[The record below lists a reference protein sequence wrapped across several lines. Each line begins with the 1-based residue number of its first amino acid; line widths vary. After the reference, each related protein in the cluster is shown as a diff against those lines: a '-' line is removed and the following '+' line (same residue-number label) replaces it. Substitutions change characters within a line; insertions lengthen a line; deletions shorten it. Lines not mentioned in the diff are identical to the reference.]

1 MLALD
6 PPDGGATVGGIV
18 ASADSGPL
26 RSRYGGVRDLVVG
39 MHVALSDG
47 TRAKTGGKV
56 IKNVAGY
63 DLAKLFAGSFGTLGA
78 ILEVAVRLH
87 PLPPSTATAIGR
99 TAGRRRCSAAAAA
112 ALTHASIEHSG
123 LDVRWEDGA
132 GSVLARFGGAAPG
145 PQAEDAA
152 RLLREAGL
160 DTDLVEEDDGLWA
173 AQRDDQR
180 AAAGRAR
187 HGGARGRGADRPA
200 RAARRR
206 HAPLG
211 AAGGPRPARP
221 LLAAPGGSR
230 GRARTRSTRHPR
242 GSRAPWCSTPRAE
255 VRERVDAVGRAR
267 RGGARADAQGQG
279 RLRPRRRLRAG
290 GARVSAFD
298 ETRPPSLDLIDDCVH
313 CGFCLPTCPTYRLW
327 GEEMDSPRGRIVLMK
342 QGHERALGA
351 AGRAHRQLP
360 RLHGLRDRL
369 PVRGAVRQADR
380 GHARP
385 GRAQREAPAGASAP
399 TAGSCSR
406 SSPIPGGCARC
417 ARDRA
422 GPAARPHEAGRAA
435 RRRGGWRRSS
445 PRCWRS
451 RPTPRRGARC
461 GGCPSASRR
470 AASGAARVA
479 LLQGCVQRVFFGHV
493 NEATARV
500 LAAEGFEVHVP
511 RRAALLRRAPAARR
525 RRPGAR
531 RWPRRRSRRSR
542 ATTRSWSTRPA
553 AARR

>member
-1 MLALD
+1 MRVRGAGTKLTWAGLSGFEPGLELSTTGLDTLVEHNAGDLTAILEAGVPLARAQSAFAEEGQMLALD
-6 PPDGGATVGGIV
+6 PPDGGATVGGVV

-99 TAGRRRCSAAAAA
+99 TAGRRRCWPRRRPCSR
-112 ALTHASIEHSG
+112 HASIEHSG

-160 DTDLVEEDDGLWA
+160 DTDLAEEDDGLWA

-180 AAAGRAR
+180 ARPGSSDTVVRVAGLQTDLPQLLDAATRHSALLVGR
-187 HGGARGRGADRPA
+187 
-200 RAARRR
+200 
-206 HAPLG
+206 APLG
-211 AAGGPRPARP
+211 LSWLRLR
-221 LLAAPGGSR
+221 GSR
-230 GRARTRSTRHPR
+230 GRARTRSATSAAR
-242 GSRAPWCSTPRAE
+242 GRRGARRPARGARAGR
-255 VRERVDAVGRAR
+255 RLGRAR
-267 RGGARADAQGQG
+267 RGGARAHAQGQG

-313 CGFCLPTCPTYRLW
+313 CGFCLPTCPTYWLW

-342 QGHERALGA
+342 QGHERDLGSA
-351 AGRAHRQLP
+351 RGAHRQLP
-360 RLHGLRDRL
+360 R
-369 PVRGAVRQADR
+369 AAW
-380 GHARP
+380 
-385 GRAQREAPAGASAP
+385 PA
-399 TAGSCSR
+399 
-406 SSPIPGGCARC
+406 
-417 ARDRA
+417 
-422 GPAARPHEAGRAA
+422 
-435 RRRGGWRRSS
+435 
-445 PRCWRS
+445 
-451 RPTPRRGARC
+451 
-461 GGCPSASRR
+461 
-470 AASGAARVA
+470 
-479 LLQGCVQRVFFGHV
+479 
-493 NEATARV
+493 
-500 LAAEGFEVHVP
+500 
-511 RRAALLRRAPAARR
+511 
-525 RRPGAR
+525 
-531 RWPRRRSRRSR
+531 
-542 ATTRSWSTRPA
+542 
-553 AARR
+553 